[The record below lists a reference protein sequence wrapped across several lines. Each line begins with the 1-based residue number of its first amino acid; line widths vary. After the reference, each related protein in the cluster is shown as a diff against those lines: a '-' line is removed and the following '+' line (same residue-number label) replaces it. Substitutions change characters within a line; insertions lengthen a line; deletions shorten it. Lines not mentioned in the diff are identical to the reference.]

1 MCGLNG
7 IYHFEDKT
15 ADASKI
21 ALMNKAILHRGPDA
35 QDIFSEDN
43 VALGHVRLSIIDLSD
58 AGIQPMQSHDG
69 NLVMVFNGEIYNYKS
84 LKAQLDY
91 PFKTQTDSEVLLA
104 AYLKWGKEMVHKL
117 EGMFAIVIFDRNNKE
132 LFICRDRLGIK
143 PLYYTHNQHHFV
155 FSSEIRGLLA
165 SGIIEPNLNREFLPE
180 YFTMGSV
187 SGENTLV
194 KDVKLLQPGTWVS
207 VTKQGVTFKTYWNAV
222 DSMSNNTKD
231 LSYENAKKE
240 VKNSFLE
247 AVEKRLVADVPFGA
261 FLSGGI
267 DSTAVVAAMA
277 KSSSTQV
284 STFNVNFDESEFSE
298 AKYAKWVAN
307 KFGTNHTEIRL
318 KPSVFLEE
326 IEEIIASYDH
336 PGLDGANTYI
346 VSQATKKAGITMA
359 LSGLGGDEIFGGY
372 PVFKQLLPTLSK
384 VKKIPFPANR
394 LAASVLKFKSGVR
407 NKKMAD
413 LLSASK
419 IDLSSVYT
427 TFRSNLSKNDCA
439 FLVGNPYSGTDVS
452 LFKTNLPFVSSLSL
466 AEFYHYMQ
474 PVLLRDADQM
484 SMAHALEVRV
494 PFLDH
499 KLVELVLSLPDEY
512 KTKTSVQKSLLV
524 DALGEE
530 FLPKEIVERKKMG
543 FVLPWENWLKN
554 ELSYLITDAIDKS
567 EKMQLFDKKL
577 WHSAYADFKSG
588 KGNYNWNIFWGL
600 ITLVN
605 WMERNKIK
613 AELN

>member
-1 MCGLNG
+1 MCGING
-7 IYHFEDKT
+7 IYHLREET
-15 ADASKI
+15 ADSSMI

-35 QDIFSEDN
+35 QDIFSEKN
-43 VALGHVRLSIIDLSD
+43 LALGHVRLSIIDLSD

-104 AYLKWGKEMVHKL
+104 AYLKWGKQMVHKL
-117 EGMFAIVIFDRNNKE
+117 EGMFAFAIFDRSNKE
-132 LFICRDRLGIK
+132 LFLCRDRLGIK
-143 PLYYTHNQHHFV
+143 PLYYIHNKESFV

-165 SGIIEPNLNREFLPE
+165 SGAIEPKLNKQLLPE
-180 YFTMGSV
+180 YFTMGSI
-187 SGENTLV
+187 SGENTLLEG
-194 KDVKLLQPGTWVS
+194 VKLLSPGTWIHVS
-207 VTKQGVTFKTYWNAV
+207 SKEVNFEKYWDAK
-222 DSMSNNTKD
+222 DSISQKNEE
-231 LSYENAKKE
+231 LSYDKAKIE

-277 KSSSTQV
+277 KSSTTQV
-284 STFNVNFDESEFSE
+284 CTFNVNFDESEFSE

-318 KPSVFLEE
+318 KPSIFLEE

-359 LSGLGGDEIFGGY
+359 LSGLGGDEVFGGY
-372 PVFKQLLPTLSK
+372 PVFKQLQPTFSK
-384 VKKIPFPANR
+384 IKRIPFPANK
-394 LAASVLKFKSGVR
+394 LAASMLKFKSGVR
-407 NKKMAD
+407 SKKMVD
-413 LLSASK
+413 LLSVSD
-419 IDLSSVYT
+419 INESDVYS
-427 TFRSNLSKNDCA
+427 TFRSNLSKKDCQQ
-439 FLVGNPYSGTDVS
+439 LIGSIYQGVDP
-452 LFKTNLPFVSSLSL
+452 LFFKSTIPFISSLSL

-499 KLVELVLSLPDEY
+499 KLVELVLSLPDAY
-512 KTKTSVQKSLLV
+512 KTKTAVQKSLLV
-524 DALGEE
+524 ESLGEE

-543 FVLPWENWLKN
+543 FVLPWESWLKK
-554 ELSYLITDAIDKS
+554 ELSYLVTNAIEKS
-567 EKMQLFDKKL
+567 GNMQLFDKKPWL
-577 WHSAYADFKSG
+577 LAYADFKSG

-600 ITLVN
+600 VTLVS
-605 WMERNKIK
+605 WMERN
-613 AELN
+613 EVEV